1 MEARI
6 FKTKNKAGEEVV
18 LKFIRPTQVILS
30 KADLK
35 SKEAYSNAFRKGLL
49 TNAEVIKYLR
59 ERDIW
64 TTEME
69 EETMELRVKI
79 NDLEEKLKDQSLSN
93 EDGMAVVDE
102 IKMARAKLADHN
114 ANIRSI
120 ADNTCESNA
129 AEARNQFL
137 AASCVVNAKSGV
149 KVFKDIDDFLSR
161 LDEPLTID
169 AYREAVISNLEDQL
183 NVSLPSD
190 LTSHYPE
197 NKWTSERKARAEV
210 EAEAAEAEKAEV
222 VEVAPEQAEKKS
234 RKKGSVTL

>member
-18 LKFIRPTQVILS
+18 LKFVRPTQVVLS

-49 TNAEVIKYLR
+49 TNAEVIKYLK
-59 ERDIW
+59 ERGIW
-64 TTEME
+64 TPEME

-79 NDLEEKLKDQSLSN
+79 NDLEEKLKDPSLSN

-137 AASCVVNAKSGV
+137 AASCVVNAKTGV
-149 KVFKDIDDFLSR
+149 KVFKDIDDFLAR

-197 NKWTSERKARAEV
+197 NKWVSDREAKAKV
-210 EAEAAEAEKAEV
+210 EAEAAEAAKPTEV
-222 VEVAPEQAEKKS
+222 VEQAPEQTEKKS
-234 RKKGSVTL
+234 RKKG